1 MLKSLRIGRRLGLA
15 FGFVLGLMVLA
26 VLLALV
32 QIQRMGSDMNA
43 IANVFARESHL
54 ASNMQFQAQTIQRS
68 IRTLLLA
75 DDAAG
80 AAQARKRLEAARN
93 AYAEDAS
100 RLQSLLI
107 SDQARALV
115 ARVQEAREKALAVN
129 ERVIELAGQ
138 GKRKEASALLLGEAR
153 ASNEAWISGME
164 EMNRFFI
171 GRLDKAQDEAQAAYR
186 KVVISMVL
194 LSSLAMLAGIGAAI
208 VITQSITRPIRG
220 FADLLGEVAKGDL
233 RVEARVEG
241 RDEISQ
247 LGTSLNTMLGQL
259 RRTLGRVSQAS
270 ASVASGATELSASSE
285 EMSATTEQIARS
297 GETLHGTTEQ
307 MASAI
312 LQFSASVQQVAA
324 NVQSSVEQSGLVVSA
339 ATEGQRGGEE
349 ASQGMER
356 IARATAS
363 IARAVQVIQ
372 EIARQTNLLSLN
384 AAIEAAKAGSHG
396 KGFAVVA
403 EEVRKLAERSRQ
415 ASQEIES
422 LIQETHATVEE
433 GTRAVSVTID
443 LMGRIRSSIGTME
456 DMIRQI
462 GTATEEQ
469 SGTAGEV
476 ARRVEDTSRE
486 VGQNAAATHQ
496 LAATV
501 QEVARTAAD
510 LAQVSEMLAKDISVF
525 RV

>member
-1 MLKSLRIGRRLGLA
+1 
-15 FGFVLGLMVLA
+15 
-26 VLLALV
+26 
-32 QIQRMGSDMNA
+32 
-43 IANVFARESHL
+43 L
-54 ASNMQFQAQTIQRS
+54 AS
-68 IRTLLLA
+68 
-75 DDAAG
+75 
-80 AAQARKRLEAARN
+80 
-93 AYAEDAS
+93 
-100 RLQSLLI
+100 
-107 SDQARALV
+107 
-115 ARVQEAREKALAVN
+115 
-129 ERVIELAGQ
+129 Q
-138 GKRKEASALLLGEAR
+138 GKRKEAITLLLGGAR
-153 ASNEAWISGME
+153 VSNEAWISGMS
-164 EMNRFFI
+164 EMDQYFI
-171 GRLDKAQDEAQAAYR
+171 GRLDKAQEGAQAAYR
-186 KVVISMVL
+186 KAVLSMVL
-194 LSSLAMLAGIGAAI
+194 LASLAMLAGIGAAI
-208 VITQSITRPIRG
+208 VITRSITRPVQG
-220 FADLLGEVAKGDL
+220 FADLLGQVAKGDL

-247 LGTSLNTMLGQL
+247 LGASLNTMLSQL
-259 RRTLGRVSQAS
+259 RQTLGRVSQAS

-285 EMSATTEQIARS
+285 EMSATTDQIARS

-312 LQFSASVQQVAA
+312 LQFSTSVQQVAA
-324 NVQSSVEQSGLVVSA
+324 NVQSSVEQSDLVVSA
-339 ATEGQRGGEE
+339 ATEGQRGGEA

-363 IARAVQVIQ
+363 IAKAVLVIQ

-384 AAIEAAKAGSHG
+384 AAIEAAKAGAHG

-415 ASQEIES
+415 ASQEIEI

-433 GTRAVSVTID
+433 GARAVSVTID
-443 LMGRIRSSIGTME
+443 LMGRIRGSIGTME
-456 DMIRQI
+456 GMIRQI
-462 GTATEEQ
+462 GAATEEQ

-510 LAQVSEMLAKDISVF
+510 LAQVSEMLAKDVSAF